1 MTFGQKV
8 SKLNSRP
15 VYCSRLYGIYK
26 KWLVKNSDAIF
37 IHNQKVKC
45 FNCLITEG
53 LVRQRNVNKHNFSW
67 EKHFCSYEICRS
79 MISNVNICLQN
90 SRSWRW
96 LSNTVFPRIH
106 CKCLYSNYGH
116 GIVKT
121 NQNYKQLLIEL
132 NTYKIYTFYS
142 HSTVLLCFEHIETSI
157 IWLWLIL

>member
-1 MTFGQKV
+1 MAPYEGEIWCLCTVTFGQKV

-96 LSNTVFPRIH
+96 LSNTVFPRIVVATTILFWRVGYENYSRETTIQRRKLLFFLNFW
-106 CKCLYSNYGH
+106 KCP
-116 GIVKT
+116 
-121 NQNYKQLLIEL
+121 
-132 NTYKIYTFYS
+132 
-142 HSTVLLCFEHIETSI
+142 
-157 IWLWLIL
+157 